1 MKRRTGTP
9 VSTGDGAD
17 DRVAGSP
24 PSGIG
29 PSGIGPSGIG
39 PHAMQHR
46 TDRRSFL
53 VTASASVGALL
64 IGCRQQS
71 LSAASDS
78 GTSDRGAAAS
88 AQRIGIQLY
97 TVRDLLGNNFDHT
110 LQQVA
115 AIGYKEV
122 ELAGL
127 YDKSPESVR
136 KTLDKLGLTA
146 PSAHIPYDRLRSN
159 LPGVAE
165 EARVLGHRYVICPWL
180 DAAVRRDADAYRR
193 IAADFNK
200 FGESLQRLGLQFGY
214 HNHDFEFA
222 KLPGGEIGY
231 DILLADC
238 DPKLVKMELDL
249 YWITKAGSDPLAY
262 FEKWPG
268 RFPCVHVKDMTGNG
282 SMANVGQG
290 SIDWERIF
298 AKRREAG
305 IEHFFVEHDNPKSPL
320 EDIKVSYNY
329 MARLGL

>member
-9 VSTGDGAD
+9 VSTISASENVGA
-17 DRVAGSP
+17 AGP
-24 PSGIG
+24 PSEHD
-29 PSGIGPSGIG
+29 PQ
-39 PHAMQHR
+39 AFQHR
-46 TDRRSFL
+46 TDRRRFL

-71 LSAASDS
+71 LSAAADS
-78 GTSDRGAAAS
+78 GASTAA
-88 AQRIGIQLY
+88 QLIGIQLY
-97 TVRDLLGNNFDHT
+97 TVRDLLQSNFDHT

-127 YDKSPESVR
+127 YDKSPDKVR

-165 EARVLGHRYVICPWL
+165 EARVLGHHYVICPWL

-193 IAADFNK
+193 IAADFNR

-214 HNHDFEFA
+214 HNHDFEFE

-231 DILLADC
+231 DILLGDC
-238 DPKLVKMELDL
+238 DAKLVKMELDL

-262 FEKWPG
+262 FAKWPG

-282 SMANVGQG
+282 TMTNVGQG
-290 SIDWERIF
+290 SIDWGRIF
-298 AKRREAG
+298 AKRHEAG

-320 EDIKVSYNY
+320 EDIKASYSY

>member
-9 VSTGDGAD
+9 VSTSDAPENLGA
-17 DRVAGSP
+17 VGP
-24 PSGIG
+24 PSGNDAHE
-29 PSGIGPSGIG
+29 SR
-39 PHAMQHR
+39 HR
-46 TDRRSFL
+46 TNRRSFL

-64 IGCRQQS
+64 VGCRQQS

-78 GTSDRGAAAS
+78 GASTAA
-88 AQRIGIQLY
+88 QLIGIQLY
-97 TVRDLLGNNFDHT
+97 TVRDLLENNFDHT

-127 YDKSPESVR
+127 FDKSPKKVR
-136 KTLDKLGLTA
+136 ETLDKLGLSA
-146 PSAHIPYDRLRSN
+146 PSAHVPYDRLRSN
-159 LPGVAE
+159 LQGVAE
-165 EARVLGHRYVICPWL
+165 EARVLGHRFVICPWI
-180 DAAVRRDADAYRR
+180 DAAARRDAAAYRR
-193 IAADFNK
+193 IAADFNR
-200 FGESLQRLGLQFGY
+200 FGESLRRLGLQFGY

-262 FEKWPG
+262 FAKWPG

-282 SMANVGQG
+282 AIANVGQG
-290 SIDWERIF
+290 SIDWGRIF

-305 IEHFFVEHDNPKSPL
+305 IEHFFVEHDNPKSPF
-320 EDIKVSYNY
+320 EDIKASYRY
-329 MARLGL
+329 MVRLGL